1 VAGRFHLAQLA
12 NTALTQLRRR
22 VTLTQRG
29 RRGRKGNREWELR
42 NRLTRSGAWMHARHL
57 DPMVDD
63 LRSLPK
69 KIGLPILAAWNAKE
83 DLMDLLELHG
93 THRTGSRSETISLVH
108 ECPLQT
114 VSDHAIGHA
123 RGTT

>member
-1 VAGRFHLAQLA
+1 
-12 NTALTQLRRR
+12 
-22 VTLTQRG
+22 
-29 RRGRKGNREWELR
+29 
-42 NRLTRSGAWMHARHL
+42 MHARHL

-93 THRTGSRSETISLVH
+93 THPDRGAISRLLTNFYESAAASGLPEIERLATTVSAWWPEILAASTTRRTHTRSRS
-108 ECPLQT
+108 
-114 VSDHAIGHA
+114 
-123 RGTT
+123 